1 MVGSCQDEAKC
12 MQEEQKEE
20 EEEENLNMENS
31 LINAILAG
39 EPRDTDAA
47 EGGVTRKAACV
58 AQSTKARE
66 GSFQ

>member
-1 MVGSCQDEAKC
+1 MEAARTKQSVC
-12 MQEEQKEE
+12 KKSRKEE
-20 EEEENLNMENS
+20 EEENQNMENS

-47 EGGVTRKAACV
+47 EGGVTRKVACV

>member
-1 MVGSCQDEAKC
+1 

-20 EEEENLNMENS
+20 EEENQNMENS

-39 EPRDTDAA
+39 EPSDTDAA

-58 AQSTKARE
+58 AQSSKARE
-66 GSFQ
+66 GSFL